1 LTTSYTLYGTPAP
14 APNGSATP
22 APTGTPW
29 VTTIVDAVT
38 QSASAVAG
46 ASYDGQA
53 NLTDLVTNETDTS
66 KLETT
71 TGTTNAYLALVADA
85 TRASGIDVTEVGT
98 TSTES
103 SGVTLQTTFGSGNGI
118 VEELPPVPN
127 AHWENTAAR
136 TDIEDDPGGETLT
149 STYAPDGSYAETI
162 VYPQGSPA
170 ATVQTQPNGTGL
182 YATPVVGFPVQSSI
196 TVNAPADGLIPIAY
210 EIYGLEFPLVGSF
223 GLPVWYPN
231 VPPVLASDVF
241 LDGGT
246 VATPSS
252 CGAAAAYASAPAV
265 ELEET
270 KIRLDTVFGEL
281 ETLRATSYVS
291 AAYGV
296 VCTVLADD
304 LKNYYDF
311 SVQSDSLGT
320 WSSTPLYETAVT
332 ETLGLTA
339 ASFAASTS
347 SVRGA
352 RPAGATAVRAT
363 PSSAGVRA
371 ILFRSHLRAL
381 HAIEH
386 AFARRAR

>member
-1 LTTSYTLYGTPAP
+1 
-14 APNGSATP
+14 
-22 APTGTPW
+22 

-46 ASYDGQA
+46 ASFDGQA
-53 NLTDLVTNETDTS
+53 NVTDLVTNETDTS
-66 KLETT
+66 KIETT
-71 TGTTNAYLALVADA
+71 TDTTNAYLAFATDA

-118 VEELPPVPN
+118 VEELPPVTN
-127 AHWENTAAR
+127 AHWQNTAAR
-136 TDIEDDPGGETLT
+136 TDIEDDPSGEALT
-149 STYAPDGSYAETI
+149 STYAADGTYGETI
-162 VYPQGSPA
+162 VYPQGSPD
-170 ATVQTQPNGTGL
+170 ATVQTQANGSGL
-182 YATPVVGFPVQSSI
+182 YVTPVVGFPVPSSI
-196 TVNAPADGLIPIAY
+196 TVGAPADGLIPIAY

-241 LDGGT
+241 LDAGT
-246 VATPSS
+246 VAVPSS
-252 CGAAAAYASAPAV
+252 CGVAAAYASAPVV

-270 KIRLDTVFGEL
+270 KTRLDTVFGEL
-281 ETLRATSYVS
+281 ETVRETSYVN

-296 VCTVLADD
+296 VCSILADD

-311 SVQSDSLGT
+311 SVQSGSLGT
-320 WSSTPLYETAVT
+320 WSTTPLYETVVT

-347 SVRGA
+347 SLRGA
-352 RPAGATAVRAT
+352 RVAFATALRAT
-363 PSSAGVRA
+363 PSSAHVRA

-386 AFARRAR
+386 VFARRAR